1 MLILAE
7 DVLTIFARR
16 RILLLG
22 GAWGPWTIVNG
33 NNVQVNSI
41 ISNVFLLHF
50 ITQ

>member
-22 GAWGPWTIVNG
+22 GAWGLWTIVNG

-41 ISNVFLLHF
+41 ISVK
-50 ITQ
+50 